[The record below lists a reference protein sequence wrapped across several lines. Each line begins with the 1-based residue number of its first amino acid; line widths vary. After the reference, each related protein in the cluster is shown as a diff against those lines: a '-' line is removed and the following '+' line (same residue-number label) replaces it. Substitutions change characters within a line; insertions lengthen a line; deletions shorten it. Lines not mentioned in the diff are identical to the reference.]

1 MVASRVHCIPT
12 SGVESISTRGCSN
25 ILVLAASGRLNALGE
40 ASGGPLL
47 HEAHIHSLACIY
59 MKNSHH
65 HHAPSA
71 SSSSSSQSSS
81 SPSSS
86 SHGKSDLSR
95 QRLHQPQRLDQPRQ
109 RGCISPGRHRGCRSP
124 GGGTTTAASAPTA
137 GSAPATAASAP
148 DDTAAAAAPA
158 GRTTSTP
165 RKTAECADP
174 ERCRVI

>member
-1 MVASRVHCIPT
+1 MHPT

-25 ILVLAASGRLNALGE
+25 ILVLAASGRLNAIGK
-40 ASGGPLL
+40 ASGSPLL
-47 HEAHIHSLACIY
+47 HKTHIHSLACRY

-86 SHGKSDLSR
+86 SHGKTDLSR

-109 RGCISPGRHRGCRSP
+109 RLHQP
-124 GGGTTTAASAPTA
+124 
-137 GSAPATAASAP
+137 
-148 DDTAAAAAPA
+148 
-158 GRTTSTP
+158 RTTP
-165 RKTAECADP
+165 RLQQPRRGAPRAPP
-174 ERCRVI
+174 ERQPNVRIPRDVTSLEWRSGGMRRPVWTV